1 MALFAEA
8 VHKLGLL
15 IRVVLLIM
23 LLVPMFWMMAY
34 PLWIAFTPPWFDLLC
49 MVAAGVSAM
58 VMLVV
63 GTVVKLTL
71 CNGTPFLL
79 SWKVTGV
86 RQVKPQAVHSHP
98 CKDRYTR

>member
-15 IRVVLLIM
+15 IRVVLLIV

-34 PLWIAFTPPWFDLLC
+34 PLWISFTPPWFDLLC
-49 MVAAGVSAM
+49 MVAAGVAAI

-63 GTVVKLTL
+63 GTLEKRS
-71 CNGTPFLL
+71 GHRAED
-79 SWKVTGV
+79 GV
-86 RQVKPQAVHSHP
+86 RRMGSGLESEGL
-98 CKDRYTR
+98 

>member
-63 GTVVKLTL
+63 GTVVKRSGHGGKMGSASIRLA
-71 CNGTPFLL
+71 
-79 SWKVTGV
+79 
-86 RQVKPQAVHSHP
+86 VKRR
-98 CKDRYTR
+98 KG